1 MTEDNSRGRI
11 LISEEAVAELAGHTA
26 MQSYGVVGM
35 DDPSWGSRLRRLF
48 QPGGQTRGI
57 KVLLEDNQVKV
68 DLFIVVENGTNMR
81 EISRNLA
88 DQVTYTLA
96 KHTGLNIK
104 EVNVHI
110 SNIKL

>member
-1 MTEDNSRGRI
+1 MANKMPQGRI

-35 DDPSWGSRLRRLF
+35 DYPSWGARLRRLF
-48 QPGGQTRGI
+48 RQGGQSRGI
-57 KVLLEDNQVKV
+57 KVTLTENDVSI
-68 DLFIVVENGTNMR
+68 DLYIVVENGTNMR
-81 EISRNLA
+81 EISHNLA
-88 DQVTYTLA
+88 EQVTYTVA

-110 SNIKL
+110 SNIKI

>member
-1 MTEDNSRGRI
+1 MSEQNSRGRI

-35 DDPSWGSRLRRLF
+35 DYPSWSSRLRRLF
-48 QPGGQTRGI
+48 RIGGQSRGI
-57 KVLLEDNQVKV
+57 KVTLAENDVHL
-68 DLFIVVENGTNMR
+68 DLYIMVESGTNMR

-88 DQVTYTLA
+88 EQVTYTVG

-110 SNIKL
+110 SNIKI

>member
-1 MTEDNSRGRI
+1 MSEAKPLGRI
-11 LISEEAVAELAGHTA
+11 LISEEAIAELAGHTA
-26 MQSYGVVGM
+26 TQSYGVVGM
-35 DDPSWGSRLRRLF
+35 DHPSWGARLRRLF
-48 QPGGQTRGI
+48 KLRGQSRGI
-57 KVLLEDNQVKV
+57 KVTLTDKDVQI

-88 DQVTYTLA
+88 EQVTYTVA

-110 SNIKL
+110 SNIKI

>member
-1 MTEDNSRGRI
+1 MSENKPRGRI

-35 DDPSWGSRLRRLF
+35 DYPSWSSRLRRF
-48 QPGGQTRGI
+48 FRIGGQSRGI
-57 KVLLEDNQVKV
+57 KVTLEDNDVQL
-68 DLFIVVENGTNMR
+68 DLYIMVESGTNMR

-88 DQVTYTLA
+88 EQVTYTVA

-110 SNIKL
+110 SNIKT

>member
-1 MTEDNSRGRI
+1 MSEEKSRGRI
-11 LISEEAVAELAGHTA
+11 LISEEAIAELAGHTA

-35 DDPSWGSRLRRLF
+35 DHPSWAARLRRLF
-48 QPGGQTRGI
+48 RIGGQSRGI
-57 KVLLEDNQVKV
+57 EVTLNENDVQI
-68 DLFIVVENGTNMR
+68 DLYIVVESGTNMR

-88 DQVTYTLA
+88 DQVTYTVA

-110 SNIKL
+110 SNIKT